1 MATPRCSA
9 AASTRCA
16 AGSSFSGPTTWCS
29 RPIPRSARSRRPSTS
44 SSGLTS
50 PTAIGARSSPAM
62 RSGCSSGNFPK
73 RRRRAMS
80 MNALLRSFI
89 AAMVSL
95 ASALLF
101 VQGSGAAE
109 TLRVGKAVPE
119 AFSFVPLDIGMR
131 KGLFANNGLD
141 IESIAFTGD
150 ARMQQAMASDSLD
163 IALGSGP
170 AMAFIVKG
178 APIKGVAAMAGPPLL
193 LAIVVRP
200 DGPKTVADL
209 KGKKISVST
218 AGSLTYWLV
227 SETSRRQGWGP
238 KGIEIAPMGA
248 MPGQIAALKRGD
260 IDGAIMDI
268 GNAFDLEK
276 RGEGRILVRFTDIK
290 DFHIH
295 IIFATNKLIAANPN
309 AVRGFVAGWL
319 ETIAFMRKNKA
330 ETVKIA
336 MEVTNKD
343 EDITSRSYDEL
354 MPMFSDTGKFD
365 PKALETLK
373 KSYVELNLLPT
384 EPDMS
389 QLYTE
394 AFLPKK

>member
-1 MATPRCSA
+1 MAVFMRA
-9 AASTRCA
+9 ATALALMAMALSTVLA
-16 AGSSFSGPTTWCS
+16 P
-29 RPIPRSARSRRPSTS
+29 
-44 SSGLTS
+44 
-50 PTAIGARSSPAM
+50 PA
-62 RSGCSSGNFPK
+62 
-73 RRRRAMS
+73 
-80 MNALLRSFI
+80 
-89 AAMVSL
+89 
-95 ASALLF
+95 
-101 VQGSGAAE
+101 GAAE
-109 TLRVGKAVPE
+109 KLRVGKAVPE

-131 KGLFANNGLD
+131 KGIFAKHGLE
-141 IESIAFTGD
+141 IESIAFAGD
-150 ARMQQAMASDSLD
+150 ARMQQAMAADSLD

-170 AMAFIVKG
+170 AMAFIAKG
-178 APIKGVAAMAGPPLL
+178 APIKAVTAMAGPPLL

-209 KGKKISVST
+209 KGKTVSVST

-238 KGIEIAPMGA
+238 NGINIAPMGA
-248 MPGQIAALKRGD
+248 MPGQLAALKRGD
-260 IDGAIMDI
+260 IQGAIMDI

-276 RGEGRILVRFTDIK
+276 KGEGRILVRFTDIK

-330 ETVKIA
+330 ETVKTA
-336 MEVTNKD
+336 MEATNKD